1 MLYLSELIIVNKM
14 ERNEPF
20 EIIEQMKDYM
30 SSEQILDALC
40 RSLNSDTLEEHLRY
54 IDKNYEMYLFD

>member
-1 MLYLSELIIVNKM
+1 M
-14 ERNEPF
+14 ERNELF

-30 SSEQILDALC
+30 SSEQILNALC

-54 IDKNYEMYLFD
+54 IDKNYEMYLFN

>member
-1 MLYLSELIIVNKM
+1 M
-14 ERNEPF
+14 ERNELF
-20 EIIEQMKDYM
+20 EIIERMKDCM

-54 IDKNYEMYLFD
+54 IDKNYEMYLFN

>member
-1 MLYLSELIIVNKM
+1 M
-14 ERNEPF
+14 ERNELF

-54 IDKNYEMYLFD
+54 IDTNYEIHLFD

>member
-1 MLYLSELIIVNKM
+1 M
-14 ERNEPF
+14 ERNELF
-20 EIIEQMKDYM
+20 EIIGQMKDYM

-54 IDKNYEMYLFD
+54 IDKYYEMYLFN

>member
-1 MLYLSELIIVNKM
+1 
-14 ERNEPF
+14 
-20 EIIEQMKDYM
+20 MKDCM

-54 IDKNYEMYLFD
+54 IDKNYEMYLFN

>member
-1 MLYLSELIIVNKM
+1 M
-14 ERNEPF
+14 ERNELF
-20 EIIEQMKDYM
+20 EIIERMKDCM
-30 SSEQILDALC
+30 SSEKILDALC

>member
-1 MLYLSELIIVNKM
+1 M
-14 ERNEPF
+14 ERNELF
-20 EIIEQMKDYM
+20 EIIERMKDYM

-54 IDKNYEMYLFD
+54 IDKNYETHLFD